1 MKQLLYCGMATLW
14 PLIVADRASA
24 QPAQVRFTGPSGLQV
39 WVQRAGGQFPQ
50 AADIT
55 APGRLNLLQGQSYR
69 FKLASIPGHPG
80 LMLYPTLQLG
90 GGDARTAA
98 FLRASA
104 IQIELTADD
113 FDQAMKGELLTK
125 VIYLSDASGIGR
137 GPVLATLRM
146 GNIDLEVP
154 NRR

>member
-1 MKQLLYCGMATLW
+1 MVTLW
-14 PLIVADRASA
+14 LLLVADSASA
-24 QPAQVRFTGPSGLQV
+24 QPQVARAQVRFAGPTGLQV
-39 WVQRAGGQFPQ
+39 WVQRPGGQFPQ

-55 APGRLNLLQGQSYR
+55 APGRLNLQQGHIYR
-69 FKLASIPGHPG
+69 LKLASIPGHPG
-80 LMLYPTLQLG
+80 VMLYPTLQLG

-113 FDQAMKGELLTK
+113 FAQAAKGELLTK
-125 VIYLSDASGIGR
+125 VIYLPDAGGR

-154 NRR
+154 R